1 MNSFARPL
9 AFLGILLCLALSAC
23 GDQEPSQRKEF
34 IEFLQTRILDKPGA
48 HVPQLSG
55 NQKDAFG
62 PYVKDYAIITDFA
75 AGPTGEPGNLQQRFS
90 AIMAK
95 GSIRSMS
102 DLASRREDLVAVQNL
117 IGELGGAIDQALAKA
132 NDAKA
137 QLKQPEDLKA
147 VFDKAYERDVT
158 NVASSVKQ
166 MLPPVQDMIAAA
178 LQLSDFIASHKDK
191 LEVTGMMITAK
202 DQKTLASLQPLLNDF
217 NAKGQ
222 AVMALQQKF
231 RSSMLGTEN

>member
-1 MNSFARPL
+1 MNLFARP
-9 AFLGILLCLALSAC
+9 AVFLGVLLCLTLSAC

-62 PYVKDYAIITDFA
+62 PYIKDYAIITDFA
-75 AGPTGEPGNLQQRFS
+75 AGPSGEPGNLQQRFG

-102 DLASRREDLVAVQNL
+102 DLATRREDLAAVQNL
-117 IGELGGAIDQALAKA
+117 VGELGGAIDQALAKA
-132 NDAKA
+132 DAAKA
-137 QLKQPEDLKA
+137 QLKQPDDLRV

-158 NVASSVKQ
+158 AVARNVRQ
-166 MLPPVQDMIAAA
+166 MLPPVQDMTAAA

-202 DQKTLASLQPLLNDF
+202 DQKTLAALQPLLDDF
-217 NAKGQ
+217 NAKGR
-222 AVMALQQKF
+222 AAMALQQKF
-231 RSSMLGTEN
+231 RSSQ

>member
-1 MNSFARPL
+1 MNVFARPI
-9 AFLGILLCLALSAC
+9 AFVGVLLCLALSAC

-75 AGPTGEPGNLQQRFS
+75 AGPTGEPGNLQQRFG

-102 DLASRREDLVAVQNL
+102 DLATRREDLAAVHNL
-117 IGELGGAIDQALAKA
+117 VGELGSAIDQALAKA
-132 NDAKA
+132 DAAKA
-137 QLKQPEDLKA
+137 QLKQPDDLKA

-158 NVASSVKQ
+158 EVARNVKQ
-166 MLPPVQDMIAAA
+166 MLPPVQDMTTAA
-178 LQLSDFIASHKDK
+178 LRLADFITGNKDR
-191 LEVTGMMITAK
+191 LEVSGMMITAK
-202 DQKTLASLQPLLNDF
+202 DQKTLSALQPLLDDF

-222 AVMALQQKF
+222 AAMALQQKF
-231 RSSMLGTEN
+231 RSFQ

>member
-1 MNSFARPL
+1 MNVFARPI
-9 AFLGILLCLALSAC
+9 AFVGVLLCLALSAC

-75 AGPTGEPGNLQQRFS
+75 AGPTGEPGNLQQRFG

-95 GSIRSMS
+95 GSIRSMG
-102 DLASRREDLVAVQNL
+102 DLATRREDLAAVHNL
-117 IGELGGAIDQALAKA
+117 VGELGSAIDQALAKA
-132 NDAKA
+132 DAAKA
-137 QLKQPEDLKA
+137 QLKQPDDLKA

-158 NVASSVKQ
+158 EVARNVKQ
-166 MLPPVQDMIAAA
+166 MLPPVQDMTTAA
-178 LQLSDFIASHKDK
+178 LRLADFITGNKDK
-191 LEVTGMMITAK
+191 LEVSGMMITAK
-202 DQKTLASLQPLLNDF
+202 DQKTLSALQPLLDDF

-222 AVMALQQKF
+222 AAMALQQKF
-231 RSSMLGTEN
+231 RSFQ

>member
-1 MNSFARPL
+1 MNVFARPI
-9 AFLGILLCLALSAC
+9 AFVGVLLCLALSAC

-75 AGPTGEPGNLQQRFS
+75 AGPTGEPGNLQQRFG

-95 GSIRSMS
+95 GSIRSMG
-102 DLASRREDLVAVQNL
+102 DLATRREDLAAVHNL
-117 IGELGGAIDQALAKA
+117 VGELGSAIDQALAKA
-132 NDAKA
+132 DAAKA
-137 QLKQPEDLKA
+137 QLKQPDDLKA

-158 NVASSVKQ
+158 EVARNVKQ
-166 MLPPVQDMIAAA
+166 MLPPVQDMTTAA
-178 LQLSDFIASHKDK
+178 LRLADFITGNKDR
-191 LEVTGMMITAK
+191 LEVSGMMITAK
-202 DQKTLASLQPLLNDF
+202 DQKTLSALQPLLDDF

-222 AVMALQQKF
+222 AAMALQQKF
-231 RSSMLGTEN
+231 RSFQ

>member
-1 MNSFARPL
+1 MNLFARPVL
-9 AFLGILLCLALSAC
+9 LLGILLCLALSAC
-23 GDQEPSQRKEF
+23 GDQESSQRKEF

-75 AGPTGEPGNLQQRFS
+75 AGPSGGPGNLQQRFG
-90 AIMAK
+90 AIVAK

-117 IGELGGAIDQALAKA
+117 IDELGGAIDQALAKA
-132 NDAKA
+132 DAAKE
-137 QLKQPEDLKA
+137 QLKQPEDLKI

-158 NVASSVKQ
+158 AVADNVKQ
-166 MLPPVQDMIAAA
+166 MLPPVRDMTAAA
-178 LQLSDFIASHKDK
+178 LRLSDFIAGNKDR
-191 LEVTGMMITAK
+191 LEVAGMTITAK
-202 DQKTLASLQPLLNDF
+202 DQKTLTALQPLLDDF
-217 NAKGQ
+217 NAKGR

-231 RSSMLGTEN
+231 RSSL

>member
-1 MNSFARPL
+1 MNLFGRPI

-48 HVPQLSG
+48 RAPQLSG
-55 NQKDAFG
+55 NQKEAFG
-62 PYVKDYAIITDFA
+62 PYVKDYAVITDFA
-75 AGPTGEPGNLQQRFS
+75 AGPSGEPGNLQQRFS

-102 DLASRREDLVAVQNL
+102 DLATRREDLTAVQTL
-117 IGELGGAIDQALAKA
+117 IAELDGAIGQAVAKA
-132 NDAKA
+132 DAAKA
-137 QLKQPEDLKA
+137 QLKQPDDLKA

-158 NVASSVKQ
+158 AIAKNVRQ
-166 MLPPVQDMIAAA
+166 LLPPVQEMIAAA
-178 LQLSDFIASHKDK
+178 LRLSDFIAGHKNQ

-202 DQKTLASLQPLLNDF
+202 DQKTLAVLQPLLDDF

-231 RSSMLGTEN
+231 RSSQ